1 VILTVSGTLCN
12 SVGKHQLVWLQ

>member
-1 VILTVSGTLCN
+1 VSGTLCN